1 MFNKMKKNEFL
12 TADFNVIGAKSVD
25 DELDSFTVR
34 PGMTGLK
41 DKGRRY
47 NARWLQDTG
56 LEFEV

>member
-1 MFNKMKKNEFL
+1 MFKKKNEFL
-12 TADFNVIGAKSVD
+12 TADFNVIGAKPID
-25 DELDSFTVR
+25 DELDSLTVR

-47 NARWLQDTG
+47 NTRWLQDTG